1 MDLQGNELER
11 ITDHVSEH
19 VKLHLAEWLAE
30 RSFGQSLAGYEVE
43 IRERIVRVEEEL
55 RHQRDLIWQGFERM
69 DKRFVEMREDMDKRF
84 EQVDKRLE
92 QVDKRFEQVDK
103 RFEQVDKRFE
113 QMERRM
119 DTRFDALIRRMDRFM
134 IWSFGIT
141 VTAVGTVITVLK
153 WWP

>member
-30 RSFGQSLAGYEVE
+30 RSFGQPLAGYEVE

-92 QVDKRFEQVDK
+92 QVDKRFEQ
-103 RFEQVDKRFE
+103 
-113 QMERRM
+113 MERRM